1 MVERLTEIIC
11 FHRKDCIDLA
21 SRTKLA
27 TKNVFATLIVS
38 ILVFPLQFINR
49 YYMVHYLGITYLGIT
64 SLFANILSVLSLA
77 DLGIGTAIVFLM
89 YKPLAEHDQKK
100 ITILM
105 RYYRAIYRTIA
116 IVIFILGLIIIP
128 FLGFFLH
135 SSINYPNVY
144 LLFII
149 YLMGTVSSY
158 LFSYNQSLLFAD
170 QRNHIYSW
178 FNLVVCYIMII
189 LQIITVK
196 LFRSPLLYATMYV
209 FTGFITNILISI
221 YVNRHYHLNYRESN
235 EKLSKEEFH
244 ELFSNVVGNM
254 FLRISGVVVTGTDS
268 MLLSTFTNV
277 IQVGY
282 YANYLTIT
290 NVIQQLMTK
299 VVGAVTG
306 SIGNYSVNQNRKEG
320 EKLFYNLQFLN
331 FLLLNLATLGIL
343 FASKDVISLWLGPTY
358 ILSTLNTFLIAFSFY
373 LINYQM
379 LGWNFVAVYGL
390 AKYMK
395 LVSVSEMIINFLA
408 SILFLK
414 YFHLGITGILLGTIC
429 STLLTV
435 AWQDP
440 FVIFRHGFRT
450 SLGKYIRQYLRF
462 LIILILEIIIIDS
475 TVRLL
480 EKNIV
485 NLWYHLLV
493 VILLILFTGIVLPLI
508 FYINSDEEK
517 FLFSL
522 IKRIIGR

>member
-1 MVERLTEIIC
+1 MYY
-11 FHRKDCIDLA
+11 LA

-27 TKNVFATLIVS
+27 TKNVLATLIVS

-49 YYMVHYLGITYLGIT
+49 YYMVHYLGVTYLGIT
-64 SLFANILSVLSLA
+64 SLFTNILSVLSLA

-89 YKPLAEHDQKK
+89 YKPLVEHDRNK

-105 RYYRAIYRTIA
+105 KYYRAIYRIIA
-116 IVIFILGLIIIP
+116 SVILILGLVLIP
-128 FLGFFLH
+128 FLKFFLH

-144 LLFII
+144 ILFFI

-158 LFSYNQSLLFAD
+158 LFSYNQSLLYAD
-170 QRNHIYSW
+170 QKNHVYSW
-178 FNLVVCYIMII
+178 INLVVCYIMIT

-196 LFRSPLLYATMYV
+196 LFQNALLYAGMYV
-209 FTGFITNILISI
+209 FTGFITNVFVSL
-221 YVNRHYHLNYRESN
+221 YVDKHYHLNYRGISGR
-235 EKLSKEEFH
+235 LSKSELH

-268 MLLSTFTNV
+268 ILLSAFTNV

-306 SIGNYSVNQNRKEG
+306 SIGNYSVSQNRRNG
-320 EKLFYNLQFLN
+320 ENLFYNLQFISFLILN
-331 FLLLNLATLGIL
+331 FATLGIL
-343 FASKDVISLWLGPTY
+343 FASKDVIGLWLGNSYTLPSVDTY
-358 ILSTLNTFLIAFSFY
+358 LIAFSFY
-373 LINYQM
+373 FINYQM

-395 LVSVSEMIINFLA
+395 MVSVSEMTVNFLA
-408 SILFLK
+408 SIILLK
-414 YFHLGITGILLGTIC
+414 YFHLGIAGVVLGTIC

-440 FVIFRHGFRT
+440 LVIFHYGFKT
-450 SLGKYIRQYLRF
+450 SIIKYFKQYF
-462 LIILILEIIIIDS
+462 KFFIILIVEIVIFSFIFAFLDGFI
-475 TVRLL
+475 
-480 EKNIV
+480 KNQWV
-485 NLWYHLLV
+485 HLLLIISL
-493 VILLILFTGIVLPLI
+493 ILLIGTILPLLA
-508 FYINSDEEK
+508 FINSNEEQ
-517 FLFSL
+517 FLFNL
-522 IKRIIGR
+522 IKKTVGK

>member
-320 EKLFYNLQFLN
+320 EKLFYNL
-331 FLLLNLATLGIL
+331 
-343 FASKDVISLWLGPTY
+343 
-358 ILSTLNTFLIAFSFY
+358 
-373 LINYQM
+373 
-379 LGWNFVAVYGL
+379 
-390 AKYMK
+390 
-395 LVSVSEMIINFLA
+395 
-408 SILFLK
+408 LFL
-414 YFHLGITGILLGTIC
+414 
-429 STLLTV
+429 
-435 AWQDP
+435 
-440 FVIFRHGFRT
+440 
-450 SLGKYIRQYLRF
+450 
-462 LIILILEIIIIDS
+462 
-475 TVRLL
+475 
-480 EKNIV
+480 
-485 NLWYHLLV
+485 
-493 VILLILFTGIVLPLI
+493 
-508 FYINSDEEK
+508 
-517 FLFSL
+517 
-522 IKRIIGR
+522 

>member
-1 MVERLTEIIC
+1 M
-11 FHRKDCIDLA
+11 A

-27 TKNVFATLIVS
+27 TKNIFATLIVS

-49 YYMVHYLGITYLGIT
+49 YYMVHYLGVTYLGIT
-64 SLFANILSVLSLA
+64 SLFTNILSVLSLA

-100 ITILM
+100 VTILM

-116 IVIFILGLIIIP
+116 VVILTLGLIIIP
-128 FLGFFLH
+128 FLGIFLH
-135 SSINYPNVY
+135 SSINYPHVY
-144 LLFII
+144 LLFGI

-189 LQIITVK
+189 FQIITVK
-196 LFRSPLLYATMYV
+196 VFRSPLLYAAMYV
-209 FTGFITNILISI
+209 FTGFITNILVSI
-221 YVNRHYHLNYRESN
+221 YVNQHYHLNYKKSN
-235 EKLSKEEFH
+235 GKLSKEEFH

-268 MLLSTFTNV
+268 ILLSAFTNV

-306 SIGNYSVNQNRKEG
+306 SIGNYSVSQDRREG
-320 EKLFYNLQFLN
+320 EKLFYNLQFLS
-331 FLLLNLATLGIL
+331 FFLLNLATLGIL
-343 FASKDVISLWLGPTY
+343 FASKDVIGLWLGRSY
-358 ILSTLNTFLIAFSFY
+358 VLSPLNTFLIAISFY

-379 LGWNFVAVYGL
+379 LGWNFIAVYGL

-395 LVSVSEMIINFLA
+395 IVSVSEMIINFLA

-414 YFHLGITGILLGTIC
+414 YFHLGITGIVLGTIC

-435 AWQDP
+435 SWQDP
-440 FVIFRHGFRT
+440 LVIFHYGFKT
-450 SLGKYIRQYLRF
+450 GLGRYVRQYLRF
-462 LIILILEIIIIDS
+462 LIVLVLEIIIINFTLIYMDRS
-475 TVRLL
+475 IT
-480 EKNIV
+480 NS
-485 NLWYHLLV
+485 WYHLFI
-493 VILLILFTGIVLPLI
+493 VILLILFIGSVLPLI
-508 FYINSDEEK
+508 VYINSDEEK
-517 FLFSL
+517 FLFNL